1 MDRAE
6 LFEDLDREP
15 FDVLVIGG
23 GITGAG
29 TALDAAFRGLK
40 VALVEKDDFASGTS
54 SRSSKL
60 IHGGLRYLKGLEFG
74 LVREGLRERR
84 ELERMAPHLVSPMR
98 FVVPRYRRLPLGMR
112 AGLFA
117 YDALA
122 LGSRYP
128 RHEALR
134 SGEVTDA
141 SPMLRAPSRGLAFW
155 DARTDDAR
163 LVWSAVRTA
172 QRAGAVVLNHAK
184 VSELLRTDGKVRGA
198 CVVDQESGRVVDV
211 RARVVVNATGVWADE
226 VRGLEAPHST
236 VGIRPSRGSH
246 IVFRGSLLP
255 TSVAL
260 LLPTSDKRFVFVI
273 PWEDDSVVVGTTDAD
288 YAGPLDDPVASEEEI
303 AYLIDVVDGV
313 TEHRVTREDVVAS
326 FAGLRP
332 LVRSKGRT
340 KDISRRHVVDVGPG
354 GMVTITGGKLTAW
367 RRMANDAVDAALA
380 AGDFEYRPVSRT
392 WEERLAGA
400 AFADGVVPALRAV
413 LDELSLDASHAQ
425 RLYHRYGSFAAEVLK
440 LVRED
445 AWLGKQLHPDAPYLV
460 AEAEYAVATE
470 MARTTS
476 DVLARRLRLALTTS
490 DGGAAA
496 LPWITARLAQLA

>member
-1 MDRAE
+1 MNRGE
-6 LFEDLDREP
+6 LLEQLDREP

-29 TALDAAFRGLK
+29 TALDAAFRGLR

-84 ELERMAPHLVSPMR
+84 ELERMAPHLVTPLR
-98 FVVPRYRRLPLGMR
+98 FVVPRFGRPHPAIR

-122 LGSRYP
+122 AGSGYP
-128 RHEALR
+128 RHER
-134 SGEVTDA
+134 INSGQVRELSA
-141 SPMLRAPSRGLAFW
+141 MLRPARGGLVFW

-163 LVWSAVRTA
+163 LVWSAARTA
-172 QRAGAVVLNHAK
+172 QRAGATIVNHAE
-184 VSELLRTDGKVRGA
+184 VVELLRTDGRIAGA
-198 CVVDQESGRVVDV
+198 TVLDRESGRSIEVT
-211 RARVVVNATGVWADE
+211 ARVVVNATGVWADA
-226 VRGLEAPHST
+226 VRRLEAPGAE
-236 VGIRPSRGSH
+236 VGIRASRGSH
-246 IVFRGSLLP
+246 IVFRASRLP
-255 TSVAL
+255 TTTAL
-260 LLPTSDKRFVFVI
+260 LLPTSDRRFVFVI
-273 PWEDDSVVVGTTDAD
+273 PWEDETVVVGTTDVD
-288 YAGPLDDPVASEEEI
+288 YEGPLDDPQPSEPEIDYLLEVVAS
-303 AYLIDVVDGV
+303 VMG
-313 TEHRVTREDVVAS
+313 HRVGRNDVVAA

-332 LVRSKGRT
+332 LVRSRGRT

-367 RRMANDAVDAALA
+367 RRMANDAVNEALRT
-380 AGDFEYRPVSRT
+380 GGFDYQPVSRT
-392 WEERLAGA
+392 HEERLTGA

-413 LDELSLDASHAQ
+413 LDELGLDEAHAQ
-425 RLYHRYGSFAAEVLK
+425 RLYHRYGSLAAEVLR

-445 AWLGKQLHPDAPYLV
+445 ASLGECLHPDAPYLR
-460 AEAEYAVATE
+460 AEAEYAITTE
-470 MARTTS
+470 MARTAE

-490 DGGAAA
+490 DGGKAA
-496 LPWITARLAQLA
+496 LGWVTDRLTQ